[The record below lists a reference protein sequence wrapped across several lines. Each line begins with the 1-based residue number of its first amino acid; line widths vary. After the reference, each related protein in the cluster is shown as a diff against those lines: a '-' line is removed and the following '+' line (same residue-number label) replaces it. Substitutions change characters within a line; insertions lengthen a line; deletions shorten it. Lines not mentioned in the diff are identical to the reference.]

1 MRLSCLPQGLI
12 GVAVACALE
21 LVHAAEPL
29 TLERTL
35 ALAVEAHPRLRAAE
49 SLEQKR

>member
-1 MRLSCLPQGLI
+1 MRLSCLTQGLI

-35 ALAVEAHPRLRAAE
+35 ALADEAHPRLRAAE